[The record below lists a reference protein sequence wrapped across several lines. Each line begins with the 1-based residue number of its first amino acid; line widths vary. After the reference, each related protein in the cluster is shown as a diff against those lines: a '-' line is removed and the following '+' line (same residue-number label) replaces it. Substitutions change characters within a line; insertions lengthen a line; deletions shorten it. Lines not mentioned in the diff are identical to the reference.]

1 MSLTP
6 NSLNNFKTVF
16 KGGTRANRFIVD
28 SAFPAGVPVPSG
40 LNPLQKGRI
49 SIASASLPKSDVGVI
64 GVPYRGRMAYYAGD
78 RQYSVWPIKIYDDN
92 DKLLWLMF
100 QRWKEALDGH
110 LTHNVQNNDFAYR
123 TLKKNWFVNQTN
135 LNGTGSTSSTTAG
148 GTPVASIIR
157 QIELVNC
164 WPSEVGGI
172 NFDLGSSDFVTFD
185 VTLTFDYIKIVKGLG
200 T

>member
-1 MSLTP
+1 MPLTP
-6 NSLNNFKTVF
+6 NSLDNFKTVF

-28 SAFPAGVPVPSG
+28 SVFPAGI
-40 LNPLQKGRI
+40 PLPPGATPLDKGRI
-49 SIASASLPKSDVGVI
+49 TIASASLPKSDVGVI

-78 RQYSVWPIKIYDDN
+78 RQYSVWPIKVYDDN
-92 DKLLWLMF
+92 DKILWLMF

-110 LTHNVQNNDFAYR
+110 LTHNVKGNDFAYR
-123 TLKKNWFVNQTN
+123 TLQKNWFISQTN
-135 LNGTGSTSSTTAG
+135 INGTGSITSSTAG
-148 GTPVASIIR
+148 GVPATSISR

-185 VTLTFDYIKIVKGLG
+185 VTLTFDYIKIKKGL
-200 T
+200 